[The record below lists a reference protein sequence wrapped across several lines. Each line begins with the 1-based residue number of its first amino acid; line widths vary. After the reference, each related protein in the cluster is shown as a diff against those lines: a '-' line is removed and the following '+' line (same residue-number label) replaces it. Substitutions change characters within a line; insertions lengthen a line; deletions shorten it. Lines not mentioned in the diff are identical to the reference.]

1 MTAEKNFQVTF
12 VPPLSRSA
20 YDCLHGN
27 KMEAEWD
34 FSLFGLSF
42 TDENLHCVASG
53 VARSHAAAHSRR
65 IFQRLHGAMGRFATI
80 PTSRS
85 PSRYTGDERDRLE
98 QQLAPET
105 MEYKKSRILMVGYGP
120 PSTGFSLALKR
131 IGDRLKARLGDE
143 VDVKYVYN
151 VLDLGYRE
159 DDINWLVEEGVLTL
173 GYQSSGYFSERVP
186 DLGVADLPF
195 LFPDVKTARAAID
208 GRLGQALAAKLE
220 AGMNYRVLGYFE
232 AAFTHFSNRLRP
244 IRTPADM
251 KGMRMRV
258 RPSKVQARTF
268 ELLGAEPKAMDLS
281 EFIEAVKAGSV
292 DAQENAFANT
302 VTYGVHK
309 FHRFHSATNQC
320 YVSRPVF
327 VHRPSFD
334 AWPQRVQE
342 EMRAAAQDAVIF
354 QRQLHVKEE
363 DEAMAAIRMEGG
375 EILELT
381 AQEREAFVRAVSPIY
396 GEARSEYGRDL
407 LGLVGL

>member
-1 MTAEKNFQVTF
+1 MRPASWPVEALMFRRQLLKTTA
-12 VPPLSRSA
+12 LA
-20 YDCLHGN
+20 
-27 KMEAEWD
+27 
-34 FSLFGLSF
+34 
-42 TDENLHCVASG
+42 VA
-53 VARSHAAAHSRR
+53 
-65 IFQRLHGAMGRFATI
+65 GAMAGGLRATKTAAGRQTAPSSATKRPI
-80 PTSRS
+80 
-85 PSRYTGDERDRLE
+85 
-98 QQLAPET
+98 
-105 MEYKKSRILMVGYGP
+105 RIRMVGYGP
-120 PSTGFSLALKR
+120 PSTGYSLALKR
-131 IGDRLKARLGDE
+131 IGDRLKARFGDE

-159 DDINWLVEEGVLTL
+159 DDINWLVDEGVLTL
-173 GYQSSGYFSERVP
+173 GYQSSGYLSERVP

-208 GRLGQALAAKLE
+208 GRLGQVLAAKLE
-220 AGMNYRVLGYFE
+220 ARMNYRVLGYFE

-251 KGMRMRV
+251 KGLRWRV

-268 ELLGAEPKAMDLS
+268 ELLGAEPKMMDLS
-281 EFIEAVKAGSV
+281 EFIEAVKARSV
-292 DAQENAFANT
+292 DAQENAFSNT

-342 EMRAAAQDAVIF
+342 EMRAAAQDAIIF
-354 QRQLHVKEE
+354 QRELHVKEE
-363 DEAMAAIRMEGG
+363 DDAMAAIRIERG
-375 EILELT
+375 EILELS
-381 AQEREAFVRAVSPIY
+381 AQEREAFIRAISPIY